1 MASDSTAP
9 RVIDG
14 LVLKAT
20 AVTAKRVGVALGKCT
35 AVRSAHGNT
44 SVKRWPKHDALGG
57 PNRPPIVDVPPNRR
71 KTRTPWPFVSIEPP
85 SPTLEPLSIPLTWLN
100 LLRVLSATATQEA
113 DPLSPPPPRDTIHAH
128 CDTASERS
136 LASCLHEQSDSA
148 HTVMGNTMT
157 QELGRFSDARDPAPD
172 SVAQVI
178 IKEYTR
184 GASRS
189 ASHECAHLQ
198 PADDAAANSFTNSF
212 TSVDID
218 TVVAA
223 PAHST
228 ARALLLE
235 DVDAHVTRHEDGE
248 HGRRGHSDG
257 TTAAERHLLRV
268 LSATA
273 TQEADPLSPPHR
285 VTQYTPTAIQLR
297 SGAWPHAHSSRVTAM
312 VMRSPMT

>member
-85 SPTLEPLSIPLTWLN
+85 SPTLEPLSTPLTWVN
-100 LLRVLSATATQEA
+100 
-113 DPLSPPPPRDTIHAH
+113 
-128 CDTASERS
+128 
-136 LASCLHEQSDSA
+136 
-148 HTVMGNTMT
+148 
-157 QELGRFSDARDPAPD
+157 
-172 SVAQVI
+172 
-178 IKEYTR
+178 
-184 GASRS
+184 
-189 ASHECAHLQ
+189 
-198 PADDAAANSFTNSF
+198 
-212 TSVDID
+212 
-218 TVVAA
+218 
-223 PAHST
+223 
-228 ARALLLE
+228 
-235 DVDAHVTRHEDGE
+235 
-248 HGRRGHSDG
+248 
-257 TTAAERHLLRV
+257 LLRV

-297 SGAWPHAHSSRVTAM
+297 SGAWPHAHTSRVTALTQ
-312 VMRSPMT
+312 SWATP